1 MSLRVKNAATFA
13 AWIAVAEG
21 RGLTVAVPRRKKGK
35 VKRTPQQCSTDLE
48 RALMLATTDLA
59 RTVIGRALERMARE
73 QEKGGQ

>member
-21 RGLTVAVPRRKKGK
+21 RGLTVAVLRRKKGK
-35 VKRTPQQCSTDLE
+35 VKRTPQQRFTDLE
-48 RALMLATTDLA
+48 RALTLATTDLA